1 MTNQTFAQDQF
12 RHNVKKHQNWSRL
25 LYMLIFGLLL
35 NLAGAVMWLLA
46 ALQFIFVL
54 GTGEDN
60 RQLRHFG
67 KALADFIRDAL
78 LFVSYNTERKPF
90 PFADWPHPEA
100 TPDNNT
106 QSYGQE
112 QNPAA
117 PNNDPNDP
125 NATH

>member
-1 MTNQTFAQDQF
+1 MSNPTFAQDQF
-12 RHNVKKHQNWSRL
+12 CHNVKKHQNWSRL

-46 ALQFIFVL
+46 ALQFVFVL

-90 PFADWPHPEA
+90 PFADWPRPEPTA
-100 TPDNNT
+100 DTAEGSSPST
-106 QSYGQE
+106 Q
-112 QNPAA
+112 NR
-117 PNNDPNDP
+117 DPNDP
-125 NATH
+125 DAAH